1 MSGDHIQQYGSGN
14 FGKVVHS
21 GSGDIV
27 AGGKHTGG
35 GTDGRAAALE
45 TLLREVR
52 ALRQHL
58 DDGRRAE
65 VDAAVRDIASHPSG
79 EGLRNVLERIA
90 GIAAV
95 LGAVGTPVVTAVMAL
110 MGTS

>member
-1 MSGDHIQQYGSGN
+1 MSGDQIQQYGSGN

-27 AGGKHTGG
+27 AGGKHVNGG
-35 GTDGRAAALE
+35 AETRAAALD
-45 TLLREVR
+45 TLLRELQ
-52 ALRQHL
+52 ALRRHL

-65 VDAAVRDIASHPSG
+65 VDAAVREIGANPSG
-79 EGLRNVLERIA
+79 EGFRKVLERIA

-95 LGAVGTPVVTAVMAL
+95 LGSVGTPVVTAVMAL
-110 MGTS
+110 MGSS

>member
-1 MSGDHIQQYGSGN
+1 MNGDHIQQYGSGN

-27 AGGKHTGG
+27 AGGKYTGG
-35 GTDGRAAALE
+35 GPDARAAALD
-45 TLLREVR
+45 TLLTELQ

-58 DDGRRAE
+58 DAGRRAE
-65 VDAAVRDIASHPSG
+65 VDAAVREIGAHPSG
-79 EGLRNVLERIA
+79 EGFRRVLERIA

>member
-14 FGKVVHS
+14 LGKVVHS

-27 AGGKHTGG
+27 TGGKHLATAP
-35 GTDGRAAALE
+35 DAHAAALD
-45 TLLREVR
+45 TLLTELR
-52 ALRQHL
+52 ALRHHL
-58 DDGRRAE
+58 DPGRRAE
-65 VDAAVRDIASHPSG
+65 VDAAVREIGANPSG
-79 EGLRNVLERIA
+79 EGLRGVLERIA